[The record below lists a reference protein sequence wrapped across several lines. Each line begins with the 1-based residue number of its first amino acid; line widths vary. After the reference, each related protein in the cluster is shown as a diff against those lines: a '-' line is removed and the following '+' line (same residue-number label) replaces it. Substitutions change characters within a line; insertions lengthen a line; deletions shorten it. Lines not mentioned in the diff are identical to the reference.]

1 MHLPRLL
8 LNQELLNIALE
19 ISCFFQYLD
28 YSISTAQQEI
38 FMSKPINVLTLTKW
52 FSVPVTRKNSI
63 IVSFFIIKNCV
74 VWHLQH
80 VHKPAME
87 CKEAF
92 LWGHLDSHGYV
103 LKHGRNKFFL
113 VLGKINLWYHMH
125 SVKLRGGTV

>member
-28 YSISTAQQEI
+28 YSVSTAQQEI

-52 FSVPVTRKNSI
+52 FSVPVTRKQCYS
-63 IVSFFIIKNCV
+63 VFFFIIKNGV

-87 CKEAF
+87 CKEAL
-92 LWGHLDSHGYV
+92 LWGHFDSRGYV
-103 LKHGRNKFFL
+103 LKHCRNKSFL
-113 VLGKINLWYHMH
+113 LLGEINLWCHMH
-125 SVKLRGGTV
+125 SVQI